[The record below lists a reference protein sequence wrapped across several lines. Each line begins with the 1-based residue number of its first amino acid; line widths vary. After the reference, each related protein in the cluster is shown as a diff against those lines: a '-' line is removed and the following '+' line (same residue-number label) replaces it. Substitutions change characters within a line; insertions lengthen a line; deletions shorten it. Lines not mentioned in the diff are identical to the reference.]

1 MIARASTAPATRP
14 RIPRIQLQCCVGL
27 FISPLPFLI
36 ESFGYVFPAALAH
49 TSAMGA
55 RARCE
60 IVSASVTVRQ
70 IRFIGCLRRIW
81 YWLQTDPA
89 QLPIR
94 EGVRGSRD
102 QGDSPMTSGQ

>member
-1 MIARASTAPATRP
+1 MIAKASAAPAVRP
-14 RIPRIQLQCCVGL
+14 CIPGIQLRCCVGL
-27 FISPLPFLI
+27 FISPLLIILI

-49 TSAMGA
+49 ASAMGA

-60 IVSASVTVRQ
+60 IVSASVTIRQ
-70 IRFIGCLRRIW
+70 MRFIGFLRRIW
-81 YWLQTDPA
+81 YWLQTGPA

-102 QGDSPMTSGQ
+102 QGMIPL